1 MGTRIAEE
9 RQTTRV
15 SRSVPTTG
23 MRGGL
28 GRTLLTAFLILTIL
42 PLVLVVGYAVQQNRR
57 NIQQEVESRL
67 LSVATLKGEA
77 LQQWLNDL
85 QTLLLVVVS
94 LDDGALS
101 GSRSAYAGWWTSL
114 SEQLPSLVGVVI
126 WGPDGRYASDAQ
138 PLWSTGAACVRV
150 SDHFS
155 PVNVDADSGYA
166 SVSPTGP
173 VFFYPEG
180 VVSLPIV
187 YQNQTFFFC
196 IAGAAAARV
205 VTQVSD
211 VAVSGY
217 ASETAYLTYQGC
229 LWSEGLECAVMP
241 IMALPTAAESGAYVN
256 HEELPVIGAHYALP
270 GSDVGVLIEQ
280 SQAETAESVELIAA
294 TLIALVLAVAL
305 VTTAISAVVIRHIT
319 RPVIRLTESALA
331 MAGGELDQ
339 HLEVTSRDEIGILTY
354 VFNEM
359 AADLKSLYA
368 DLEAKVVERTQKLQK
383 VNYQIQRR
391 ALHLQASQE
400 VSQAITSVRDPQLL
414 LTQLADLIRD
424 SFMYAS
430 VAIYMVEPGG
440 GAVALSAL
448 SPDGAPSGDGVG
460 EKTSDGTPP
469 PGGGAP
475 PGGGE
480 GIGGWPDYI
489 YAGDGS
495 VIERAIRKRKPQVYN
510 QEIAHPEMGVEE
522 VDWYRRTMSW
532 IAVPL
537 RMGERVIGAIAAL
550 STEYEGIQAD
560 EQDVLELLANQVAIA
575 VENARAYERERMAT
589 QHLADAEA
597 FKARFLANMSH
608 ALREPLNTIIGF
620 SRLMIKGVDGPL
632 SEQQLQD
639 MEQIYGDSQRLL
651 FLINDILAISQIQAG
666 LMELKLQP
674 IHLSEVIAGVMPTAS
689 ALVHGRDIALIKD
702 IPDDLPLLRIDPTR
716 IRQVLVHLLNNAAKF
731 TDAGNITLRAWYRD
745 ERVYVSV
752 SDTGGGIPPE
762 DRERIFVRFNERG
775 ARQGGRQEPRG
786 GRQESPEGA
795 GLGLALSKEFVE
807 MHGGQIWVQSKVG
820 EGSTFTFSLPCYS
833 DIDL

>member
-359 AADLKSLYA
+359 AADL
-368 DLEAKVVERTQKLQK
+368 
-383 VNYQIQRR
+383 N
-391 ALHLQASQE
+391 
-400 VSQAITSVRDPQLL
+400 
-414 LTQLADLIRD
+414 
-424 SFMYAS
+424 
-430 VAIYMVEPGG
+430 MVEPGG